1 MFNHERT
8 VMKVVWGIFG
18 SMLVMLMGSSC
29 GTRTMEFQRPVES
42 GRVLPTIQERLTER
56 VLTGTLITKNGNEFV
71 VRDVD
76 ADLERTVLVDQRIKL
91 DAVATGE
98 TVRIYMTDE
107 GQATTV
113 QRVTE

>member
-1 MFNHERT
+1 
-8 VMKVVWGIFG
+8 MKVVRCLVGIT
-18 SMLVMLMGSSC
+18 LIMLMGSGC
-29 GTRTMEFQRPVES
+29 GTRAIEFQRPVES
-42 GRVLPTIQERLTER
+42 GKALPTIQERLTER
-56 VLTGTLITKNGNEFV
+56 VLTGTSITKNGNEYV
-71 VRDVD
+71 VRDAD
-76 ADLERTVLVDQRIKL
+76 AELERTVLVDQRTKL